1 MLARELMTPNP
12 ACCKTSDSIQAA
24 ARMLGSY
31 DVGSL
36 PVVEGNEGNRLVGI
50 VTDRDLVIN
59 ALAEGNF
66 DATVGDVMTAQPHA
80 ARENDDV
87 ARVQQV
93 MSEEQ
98 VRRVPVVNEQ
108 GAVVGIISQ
117 ADLALAGSG
126 VSERQVAK
134 MVERISEPTPSTPST
149 PRPIISP

>member
-1 MLARELMTPNP
+1 MLARELMTASP
-12 ACCKTSDSIQAA
+12 ASAKTSDSIQAA
-24 ARMLGSY
+24 AKMLGSY

-80 ARENDDV
+80 VSESDDV
-87 ARVQQV
+87 AKVQQI

-98 VRRVPVVNEQ
+98 VRRVPVVNDQ
-108 GAVVGIISQ
+108 GALVGIISQ
-117 ADLALAGSG
+117 ADLALADGD
-126 VSERQVAK
+126 VSEQQVAK
-134 MVERISEPTPSTPST
+134 VVERISEPTTEAV
-149 PRPIISP
+149 RK

>member
-1 MLARELMTPNP
+1 
-12 ACCKTSDSIQAA
+12 
-24 ARMLGSY
+24 MLGSY

-50 VTDRDLVIN
+50 VTDRDLVVN
-59 ALAEGNF
+59 ALADGNF

-87 ARVQQV
+87 AKVQQI

-117 ADLALAGSG
+117 ADLALADSG

-134 MVERISEPTPSTPST
+134 VVERISEPTTEAVHK
-149 PRPIISP
+149 

>member
-1 MLARELMTPNP
+1 MLARELMTASP
-12 ACCKTSDSIQAA
+12 ASAKTSDSIQAA

-80 ARENDDV
+80 VSESDDV
-87 ARVQQV
+87 AKVQQI

-98 VRRVPVVNEQ
+98 VRRVPVVNDQ
-108 GAVVGIISQ
+108 GALVGIISQ
-117 ADLALAGSG
+117 ADLALADGD
-126 VSERQVAK
+126 VSEQQVAK
-134 MVERISEPTPSTPST
+134 VVERISEPTTEAV
-149 PRPIISP
+149 RK

>member
-1 MLARELMTPNP
+1 MLVRELMTASP

-24 ARMLGSY
+24 AKMLGSY

-36 PVVEGNEGNRLVGI
+36 PVVEGNEGGRLVGI

-59 ALAEGNF
+59 ALADGNF

-80 ARENDDV
+80 VRENDDV
-87 ARVQQV
+87 AKGQQI

-98 VRRVPVVNEQ
+98 VRRVPVVNDQ

-117 ADLALAGSG
+117 ADLALADGG

-134 MVERISEPTPSTPST
+134 VVERISEPTTEAV
-149 PRPIISP
+149 RK

>member
-1 MLARELMTPNP
+1 MLVRELMTASP

-24 ARMLGSY
+24 AKMLDSY

-59 ALAEGNF
+59 ALADGNF

-80 ARENDDV
+80 ARENDDI
-87 ARVQQV
+87 ARVQQI

-98 VRRVPVVNEQ
+98 VRRVPVINDQ
-108 GAVVGIISQ
+108 GGVVGIISQ
-117 ADLALAGSG
+117 ADLALADGS

-134 MVERISEPTPSTPST
+134 VVERISEPTTEAVQK
-149 PRPIISP
+149 

>member
-1 MLARELMTPNP
+1 MLARELMTASP

-36 PVVEGNEGNRLVGI
+36 PVVEGNEGSRLVGI
-50 VTDRDLVIN
+50 VTDRDLVVN

-80 ARENDDV
+80 ARETDDV
-87 ARVQQV
+87 AKVQQI

-108 GAVVGIISQ
+108 GSVVGIISQ
-117 ADLALAGSG
+117 ADLALAEGG
-126 VSERQVAK
+126 ISEKQVAK
-134 MVERISEPTPSTPST
+134 VVERISEPTTEAAHK
-149 PRPIISP
+149 

>member
-24 ARMLGSY
+24 AKMLGSY
-31 DVGSL
+31 NVGSL
-36 PVVEGNEGNRLVGI
+36 PVVEGNGGNRLVGI

-87 ARVQQV
+87 AKVQQI

-117 ADLALAGSG
+117 ADLALAEGG
-126 VSERQVAK
+126 VSEQQVARV
-134 MVERISEPTPSTPST
+134 VERISEPTTET
-149 PRPIISP
+149 VGK

>member
-1 MLARELMTPNP
+1 MLDRELMTASP

-24 ARMLGSY
+24 AKMLGSY

-36 PVVEGNEGNRLVGI
+36 PVVEGNEGGRLVGI

-59 ALAEGNF
+59 ALADGNF

-80 ARENDDV
+80 VRENDDV
-87 ARVQQV
+87 AKVQQI

-98 VRRVPVVNEQ
+98 VRRVPVVDDQ

-117 ADLALAGSG
+117 ADLALADGG

-134 MVERISEPTPSTPST
+134 VVERISEPTTEAV
-149 PRPIISP
+149 RK

>member
-1 MLARELMTPNP
+1 MLVRELMTASP

-24 ARMLGSY
+24 AKMLDSY

-59 ALAEGNF
+59 ALADGNF

-80 ARENDDV
+80 ARENDDI
-87 ARVQQV
+87 ARVQQI

-108 GAVVGIISQ
+108 GGVVGIISQ
-117 ADLALAGSG
+117 ADLALADGS

-134 MVERISEPTPSTPST
+134 VVERISEPTTEAVQK
-149 PRPIISP
+149 